1 MDGMKGKGPSLP
13 REKLGLHKLSLGA
26 AADGESFKPSLKI
39 CLLSNGT
46 DGLRF
51 ERIIIRQFIL
61 AGKVVTLLQ

>member
-1 MDGMKGKGPSLP
+1 MDGMKGGRTSLP

-26 AADGESFKPSLKI
+26 AAEGESFKPSLKI

-51 ERIIIRQFIL
+51 ERIIMRQFIL